1 MKGRGGQAKRVRS
14 ESRFKNNNL
23 SVGYS
28 NSNSHRADG
37 AGRWTEQLWRD
48 QHIPVNGRLDVL
60 AVPHDEAEFIC
71 SVVAFGAAGAVAA
84 VVAAG
89 LGDADVAREEGRV
102 AALID
107 HARADESRGRG
118 G

>member
-1 MKGRGGQAKRVRS
+1 MGKPASEASPVR
-14 ESRFKNNNL
+14 ELIQKQQPVCWIFN
-23 SVGYS
+23 

-37 AGRWTEQLWRD
+37 AGWTEQLWRD

-89 LGDADVAREEGRV
+89 LGDADVAREKGRV